1 MRLIDRF
8 FRDERGGF
16 AGDIAKAAVAI
27 AFLSVIAANFVSQ
40 QAATLDSDRLTQ
52 LASAAS
58 QGKPT
63 DPMITGSLQ
72 KRAGETRLDPC
83 VATR

>member
-8 FRDERGGF
+8 FKDERGGF
-16 AGDIAKAAVAI
+16 AADVAKAAVAI

-40 QAATLDSDRLTQ
+40 QAANLDTERMTQ

-58 QGKPT
+58 KGKPV
-63 DPMITGSLQ
+63 DAMVTGSLQ
-72 KRAGETRLDPC
+72 KRASETRLDPC
-83 VATR
+83 VVQR